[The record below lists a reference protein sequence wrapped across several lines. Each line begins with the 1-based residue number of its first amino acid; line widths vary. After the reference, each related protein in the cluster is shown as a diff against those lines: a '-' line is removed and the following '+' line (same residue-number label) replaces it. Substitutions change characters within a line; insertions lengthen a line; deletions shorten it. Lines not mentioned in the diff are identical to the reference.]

1 MNDHCVYHSGARM
14 RASAG
19 DPIRAVVAE
28 SEHTVIVAWR
38 IAPGQTIVAHAPPPN
53 GQGTRTIL
61 SGEGDYPMDEQGTML
76 AEVPRDIVVARKG
89 QVYGT
94 RCPCRE
100 PLRFASVLA
109 PLDAGFIPLAQ
120 RAQ

>member
-38 IAPGQTIVAHAPPPN
+38 IAPGQTIAAHAPPN
-53 GQGTRTIL
+53 GQDTRTIESWEDL
-61 SGEGDYPMDEQGTML
+61 YQTN
-76 AEVPRDIVVARKG
+76 
-89 QVYGT
+89 
-94 RCPCRE
+94 
-100 PLRFASVLA
+100 
-109 PLDAGFIPLAQ
+109 
-120 RAQ
+120 